1 MYLRERKLL
10 QTAPLSALAGSRLG
24 IDAKHYLT
32 HLLNSPDS
40 QEPFVAATGG
50 VHLSITQRVENDLRT
65 LDRNHIKPVF
75 IFAGLPTQGRPPP
88 KGFDPQADRENR
100 TKDEAWNWYENGEV
114 NRAVQVLSAG
124 GRGSG
129 WTDYR
134 DVVRLVLRVFKHR
147 AVEYIFAP
155 YLEQA
160 QVRPSS
166 SKRGKFDWLIVCIAC
181 IPPQPSQRLHPRYL
195 LFHRIPPLASRQSH
209 HLH

>member
-32 HLLNSPDS
+32 NLLTNPDS
-40 QEPFVAATGG
+40 QEPLLAATGG

-75 IFAGLPTQGRPPP
+75 IFGGLPTQGRPPP
-88 KGFDPQADRENR
+88 KGFDAQADRENR
-100 TKDEAWNWYENGEV
+100 IKDEAWNWYENGEV
-114 NRAVQVLSAG
+114 GRAVQTLAG
-124 GRGSG
+124 AKGLG
-129 WTDYR
+129 WNDYR

-160 QVRPSS
+160 QVSDPAIWGTR
-166 SKRGKFDWLIVCIAC
+166 
-181 IPPQPSQRLHPRYL
+181 
-195 LFHRIPPLASRQSH
+195 
-209 HLH
+209 